1 MWVRLALAGHL
12 SMARAKSEREL
23 ELQKQINTTANIDK
37 RGSEIANPLN
47 DEYYD
52 DNDEEAGR
60 VYRTDET

>member
-1 MWVRLALAGHL
+1 
-12 SMARAKSEREL
+12 MARAKSEREL
-23 ELQKQINTTANIDK
+23 ELQKQINTTADIDK
-37 RGSEIANPLN
+37 RGSEILNPLN